1 MRTLQ
6 LCLVLCLALTG
17 LPVARGATPLLEKIN
32 LFENDADGYKNY
44 RIPGLL
50 VTAKGTVLA
59 TCEARRTSGK
69 DWDQI
74 DILLRRSTDGGR
86 TWSARRPIAN
96 VPGPKLKNP
105 LALAVPNVDPTTVTS
120 S

>member
-1 MRTLQ
+1 M
-6 LCLVLCLALTG
+6 AW
-17 LPVARGATPLLEKIN
+17 GAAPLLEKIN

-50 VTAKGTVLA
+50 VTANGTVLA

-86 TWSARRPIAN
+86 TWGERRSIAS
-96 VPGPKLKNP
+96 VPGPQAQESPGAGPSDGGSHHRHLP
-105 LALAVPNVDPTTVTS
+105 QTS
-120 S
+120 Y